1 MKNILFFV
9 FFFSFFLCDVQAK
22 IDSKKN
28 DSHINFCEKKNNFYK
43 KIISFFKKRNVLNNN
58 PTSVKIKN
66 FSRIR
71 NFCNFP
77 KVILYPNSPILGNIT
92 ARVFCNNTYQNIFVK
107 VSSKGRYIVSNSRIR
122 LGKKISKSDL
132 TTKLGKL
139 EDLPS
144 DVCFKNDQVLDKI
157 SSKNISIGEPITLS
171 MVRKSWKVYFN
182 QSVSVIFLGEN
193 FIIITKG
200 KALKNAHEKDIIN
213 VSIGTNSSKIII
225 EGVVNDAG
233 EVVFLRDI

>member
-1 MKNILFFV
+1 MKNILYFI

-28 DSHINFCEKKNNFYK
+28 DSHTNFCDKRNDFYE

-58 PTSVKIKN
+58 STSVKIKN
-66 FSRIR
+66 FSKIK

-77 KVILYPNSPILGNIT
+77 KVVLYPNSPILGNIT
-92 ARVFCNNTYQNIFVK
+92 ARVFCNDTYQNIFVK
-107 VSSKGRYIVSNSRIR
+107 VSSKGRYIVSSSKIK

-132 TTKLGKL
+132 TTKIGNL
-139 EDLPS
+139 EDLPL
-144 DVCFKNDQVLDKI
+144 DVCFKDDQVLDKI

-171 MVRKSWKVYFN
+171 MVRKPWKICIS

-193 FIIITKG
+193 FVIITQG
-200 KALKNAHEKDIIN
+200 KALRNAYEKDIVN
-213 VSIGTNSSKIII
+213 VAIGTNSKTII
-225 EGVVNDAG
+225 EGVVNEEG
-233 EVVFLRDI
+233 EVVFLRNM